1 MEQEEMKNECPGE
14 GQGTEGA
21 AVVEG
26 AACEAEASEA
36 AACGVGLVAD
46 DAGADLEAAEPPLIA
61 VLCVGNKLML
71 DDGIGPAVYQSLF
84 RRYEFPDNVQIFD
97 VGCLSMD
104 MLPLVRDYD
113 YIITVDAVDG
123 TGAEP
128 GTVFRFPPDAMERHS
143 GATASL
149 HELKLIDLFDAAT
162 LLGYK
167 AEGICL
173 GMQVENPSPEIVTI
187 GLTPKV
193 YEALPLL
200 VETVA
205 GELARLGSAP
215 VEREY
220 PAPDED
226 DDENL

>member
-1 MEQEEMKNECPGE
+1 MEQQDIKNGEAGEAEE
-14 GQGTEGA
+14 GQA
-21 AVVEG
+21 AEDEASDLDG
-26 AACEAEASEA
+26 LAGGAEA
-36 AACGVGLVAD
+36 
-46 DAGADLEAAEPPLIA
+46 AGNAERLEASEPPLIA

-215 VEREY
+215 VERVY
-220 PAPDED
+220 PLLENDED
-226 DDENL
+226 DDL

>member
-1 MEQEEMKNECPGE
+1 MEQEDIKIGE
-14 GQGTEGA
+14 AGGAEEAMAAEGDTSGLDGLAGGAEA
-21 AVVEG
+21 AGNAEP
-26 AACEAEASEA
+26 CEAP
-36 AACGVGLVAD
+36 
-46 DAGADLEAAEPPLIA
+46 EPPLIA

-215 VEREY
+215 VERVY
-220 PAPDED
+220 PLPEDDED
-226 DDENL
+226 DDL